1 MMFYKLLNFSIDRL
15 ACFYDYVVKRTAS
28 MYPRAAS
35 LTLASASAK
44 ESPKDDTWFNSG
56 ITAVTFLLFLSISY
70 SILYANSRFFILHTD
85 YTSKL
90 KTSMAVSNL
99 TYILH
104 SLIKWAQY
112 ENTLK
117 LSGS

>member
-56 ITAVTFLLFLSISY
+56 ITAVTFLLFLSTSY

-90 KTSMAVSNL
+90 KISTAVDKKERWF
-99 TYILH
+99 IVEI
-104 SLIKWAQY
+104 IK
-112 ENTLK
+112 
-117 LSGS
+117 